1 MKDMKIPMLI
11 FMGAHDGFGEDPD
24 AFKDALAASSKVELK
39 IIDDADHFFEGEAE
53 TEMVKF
59 ACMYMN
65 DIEKR

>member
-1 MKDMKIPMLI
+1 MKDLKTPMLI
-11 FMGAHDGFGEDPD
+11 FMGTHDGFGEAPD

-59 ACMYMN
+59 ACMYMS